1 MNTLNSIVIT
11 WNYVI
16 NSCWVNVGV
25 NNCKYWHAQSLSLAN
40 CICVGQCVNYNN
52 VNPTGIDY
60 VIPGNDDAVKGIQL
74 LLDYFT
80 AAVAEGAGSVKV
92 EEKPAKKEEK

>member
-1 MNTLNSIVIT
+1 
-11 WNYVI
+11 
-16 NSCWVNVGV
+16 
-25 NNCKYWHAQSLSLAN
+25 
-40 CICVGQCVNYNN
+40 
-52 VNPTGIDY
+52 
-60 VIPGNDDAVKGIQL
+60 L

>member
-1 MNTLNSIVIT
+1 MCQCLQLLTPTLT
-11 WNYVI
+11 
-16 NSCWVNVGV
+16 
-25 NNCKYWHAQSLSLAN
+25 Q
-40 CICVGQCVNYNN
+40 QE
-52 VNPTGIDY
+52 IDY